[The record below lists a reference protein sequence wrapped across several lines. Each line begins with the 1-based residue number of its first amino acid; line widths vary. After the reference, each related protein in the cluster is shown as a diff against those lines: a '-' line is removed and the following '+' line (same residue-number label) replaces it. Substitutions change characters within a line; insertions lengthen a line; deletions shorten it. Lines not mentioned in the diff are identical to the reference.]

1 MTYNMKKRNYILLL
15 CILLCAAPLMAQD
28 ASENTKF
35 PSWYVGLQGGVPFGV
50 SQFSSFGFDKTRT
63 GFSGGLYGGYR
74 FNPVLSL
81 EAQAIFGKMSMSQ
94 RDCCISGNCWLG
106 SDGVRYHAPVLGM
119 EGWDYAGLKS
129 SVTTQRYGLQLNA
142 DVLGF
147 FPSTR
152 QSRWSVEVSPLLAA
166 VGTKASLSTLDG
178 GKEVCKENTEWHLGA
193 GGNIQAGYRFACGIG
208 VGIYSG
214 VTYLTGDGMDGLPKS
229 GHKANYIW
237 ESGIRV
243 SFAFGKKS
251 GKKAD
256 HGIAYPASTGQ
267 PQDERDNAVETAPAE
282 IPEQTVTDSTAQ
294 KTVVTAADNSTE
306 TDFEFPTVYFDFNST
321 SLRPSETSKLETIL
335 GILKEHP
342 DMHIVVTGWCDTS
355 GSRSV
360 NERYS
365 IRRAEAVK
373 LWLEGRGI
381 AAGRITA
388 VGRGSDVNEKDA
400 EKARRAEVTDKERKE
415 DRR

>member
-1 MTYNMKKRNYILLL
+1 M
-15 CILLCAAPLMAQD
+15 
-28 ASENTKF
+28 
-35 PSWYVGLQGGVPFGV
+35 
-50 SQFSSFGFDKTRT
+50 
-63 GFSGGLYGGYR
+63 
-74 FNPVLSL
+74 
-81 EAQAIFGKMSMSQ
+81 
-94 RDCCISGNCWLG
+94 
-106 SDGVRYHAPVLGM
+106 
-119 EGWDYAGLKS
+119 
-129 SVTTQRYGLQLNA
+129 QLNA

-178 GKEVCKENTEWHLGA
+178 GKGVCKENTEWHLGA

-306 TDFEFPTVYFDFNST
+306 TDFEFPTVYFDFNSI

-342 DMHIVVTGWCDTS
+342 DMHIVVTKQSNS
-355 GSRSV
+355 GLKV
-360 NERYS
+360 
-365 IRRAEAVK
+365 
-373 LWLEGRGI
+373 
-381 AAGRITA
+381 AA
-388 VGRGSDVNEKDA
+388 SQPDA
-400 EKARRAEVTDKERKE
+400 LQP
-415 DRR
+415 

>member
-1 MTYNMKKRNYILLL
+1 
-15 CILLCAAPLMAQD
+15 
-28 ASENTKF
+28 
-35 PSWYVGLQGGVPFGV
+35 
-50 SQFSSFGFDKTRT
+50 
-63 GFSGGLYGGYR
+63 
-74 FNPVLSL
+74 
-81 EAQAIFGKMSMSQ
+81 MSQ
-94 RDCCISGNCWLG
+94 RDCCISGNYWLG

-237 ESGIRV
+237 ESGI
-243 SFAFGKKS
+243 
-251 GKKAD
+251 
-256 HGIAYPASTGQ
+256 
-267 PQDERDNAVETAPAE
+267 PAE

-306 TDFEFPTVYFDFNST
+306 TDFEFPVVYFDFNST

-342 DMHIVVTGWCDTS
+342 DMHIVVTGWCDTR

-365 IRRAEAVK
+365 VA
-373 LWLEGRGI
+373 
-381 AAGRITA
+381 
-388 VGRGSDVNEKDA
+388 SQPDA
-400 EKARRAEVTDKERKE
+400 LQP
-415 DRR
+415 

>member
-1 MTYNMKKRNYILLL
+1 MKKRNYILFL

-28 ASENTKF
+28 APENTKY
-35 PSWYVGLQGGVPFGV
+35 PGWYAGVQGGMPFGV
-50 SQFSSFGFDKTRT
+50 STFSSFGFDKTRA
-63 GFSGGLYGGYR
+63 GFSGGVYGGYR

-81 EAQAIFGKMSMSQ
+81 EAQAVFGKTGMSQ
-94 RDCCISGNCWLG
+94 RDCCISGNYWLG
-106 SDGVRYHAPVLGM
+106 SDGIRYYAPVLGM

-129 SVTTQRYGLQLNA
+129 SVTMQRYVLQLNA

-178 GKEVCKENTEWHLGA
+178 GKEAYKGSTAWHLGL
-193 GGNIQAGYRFACGIG
+193 GGNIQAGYRFAGGIG

-214 VTYLTGDGMDGLPKS
+214 VTYLTGDGMDGLPE
-229 GHKANYIW
+229 GCHKANYIW

-243 SFAFGKKS
+243 SFAFGKKGG
-251 GKKAD
+251 GKTTGST
-256 HGIAYPASTGQ
+256 GIAYPRSTVL
-267 PQDERDNAVETAPAE
+267 PQEEEKMDDAVETVPAE
-282 IPEQTVTDSTAQ
+282 IPGHAATDSTAQ
-294 KTVVTAADNSTE
+294 KADVTVADDSTE
-306 TDFEFPTVYFDFNST
+306 TAIVFPTVYFDFNST
-321 SLRPSETSKLETIL
+321 SLRPSETSKLEVIL

-342 DMHIVVTGWCDTS
+342 DMHIVVTGWCDTR

-373 LWLEGRGI
+373 QWLESRGI

-388 VGRGSDVNEKDA
+388 VGCGSDVNEKDA
-400 EKARRAEVTDKERKE
+400 DKARRAEVTDKKRKE

>member
-1 MTYNMKKRNYILLL
+1 MKKRNYILLL

-28 ASENTKF
+28 APENTKS
-35 PSWYVGLQGGVPFGV
+35 PGWYAGVQGGVPFGV
-50 SQFSSFGFDKTRT
+50 STFSSFGFDKTRA
-63 GFSGGLYGGYR
+63 GFSRGLYGGYR

-81 EAQAIFGKMSMSQ
+81 EAQAVFGKTGMSQ
-94 RDCCISGNCWLG
+94 RDCSISGNYWLG
-106 SDGVRYHAPVLGM
+106 SDGVRYYAPVLGM
-119 EGWDYAGLKS
+119 EGWDYTGLKN
-129 SVTTQRYGLQLNA
+129 SVTTQRYGLQLNV

-178 GKEVCKENTEWHLGA
+178 GKEVCKGNTEWHLGA
-193 GGNIQAGYRFACGIG
+193 GGNIQAGYRFACDIG
-208 VGIYSG
+208 AGIYSG
-214 VTYLTGDGMDGLPKS
+214 VTYLTGDGMDRLPKS
-229 GHKANYIW
+229 CHKANYIW

-243 SFAFGKKS
+243 SFAFGRKS
-251 GKKAD
+251 GKKTD
-256 HGIAYPASTGQ
+256 HGIAYPASVSL
-267 PQDERDNAVETAPAE
+267 PQEERNGAVETGPAE

-306 TDFEFPTVYFDFNST
+306 TDFVFPTVYFDFNST

-342 DMHIVVTGWCDTS
+342 DMHIVVTGWCDTR

-365 IRRAEAVK
+365 IRCAEAVK
-373 LWLEGRGI
+373 QWLEGRGS
-381 AAGRITA
+381 AAGHITA
-388 VGRGSDVNEKDA
+388 IGRGSDVNEKDA
-400 EKARRAEVTDKERKE
+400 DKARRAEVTDKKRKE